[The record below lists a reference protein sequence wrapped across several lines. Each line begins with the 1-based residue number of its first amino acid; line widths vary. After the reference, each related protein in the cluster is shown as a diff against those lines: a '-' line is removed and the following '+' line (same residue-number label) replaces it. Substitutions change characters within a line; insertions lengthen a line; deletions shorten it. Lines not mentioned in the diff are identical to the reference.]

1 MGRDMKQ
8 SFPLKIE
15 VAVEYLA
22 QRSDIVCAYL
32 FGSAIKGTAG
42 PRSDVDVA
50 VLLREGLSPEEMFEQ
65 RLQLLVDLD
74 AFSDREV
81 DVVILNTAPLLLQQ
95 QVLKYGRVIYER
107 DPLARISFEVRSR
120 KLYFDLRPLR
130 DFYRQALFREI
141 REAGLGVQ

>member
-1 MGRDMKQ
+1 MIMENHVPVD
-8 SFPLKIE
+8 
-15 VAVEYLA
+15 VEKMIQYLA
-22 QRSDIVCAYL
+22 RQPDVVCAYL
-32 FGSAIKGTAG
+32 FGSLAKGTVG

-50 VLLREGLSPEEMFEQ
+50 VLLRDGLSPEEMFEQ

-74 AFSDREV
+74 GFSTRKV

-95 QVLKYGRVIYER
+95 QALKHGRLIYER
-107 DPLARISFEVRSR
+107 DPLARIRFEVRTR

-141 REAGLGVQ
+141 KEVGLGA